1 MFHKILI
8 PLDGSQA
15 AERAL
20 DYLGNLHAEEILLAS
35 LYSLPLE
42 GSPDASP
49 NRTESLN
56 YLQSVREKLAS
67 VLTVNVV
74 CGDGEPAGAILEIAE
89 SAGCDLILMTSHGRT
104 GFKRFLLGS
113 VAEKVARYATCP
125 VLLVGRQVAGS
136 PQNEVVQT
144 ALDTEKYF
152 AQGCS

>member
-20 DYLGNLHAEEILLAS
+20 DYLGNLHAKEILLAN
-35 LYSLPLE
+35 LYSTPL
-42 GSPDASP
+42 D
-49 NRTESLN
+49 RTESLN
-56 YLQSVREKLAS
+56 YLQSLREKLDS
-67 VLTVNVV
+67 VLLVNVV
-74 CGDGEPAGAILEIAE
+74 CGGEEPAEAILEIAE

-104 GFKRFLLGS
+104 GVQRFLLGS

-136 PQNEVVQT
+136 PENQVVQA